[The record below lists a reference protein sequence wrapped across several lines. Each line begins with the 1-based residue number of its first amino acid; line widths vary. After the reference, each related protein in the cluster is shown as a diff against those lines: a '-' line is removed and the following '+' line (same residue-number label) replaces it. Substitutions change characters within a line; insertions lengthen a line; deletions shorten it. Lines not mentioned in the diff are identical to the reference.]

1 MPEALE
7 NVSERFDHEIANF
20 FKSIADELNLNQG
33 KTLTEVWKKH
43 AIEVLEKTYLNELDI
58 KNLMLF
64 SENIGYLDKEMQNN
78 NIHLLMDQLDEEIKT
93 AIENDTK
100 YNKLYRSLGVLSGI
114 FIIVVMI

>member
-1 MPEALE
+1 
-7 NVSERFDHEIANF
+7 
-20 FKSIADELNLNQG
+20 
-33 KTLTEVWKKH
+33 
-43 AIEVLEKTYLNELDI
+43 
-58 KNLMLF
+58 
-64 SENIGYLDKEMQNN
+64 MQNN